1 MDSRHSTVAAN
12 ILLEMSYGSRAAEL
26 NKDYPRVLTL
36 LANHFI
42 GMEDGFAA
50 IRKLGASNVRLRI
63 WVEENLFNTMAL
75 EEIVAQ
81 SGVDDI
87 ILPANS
93 LPPSPSEADA
103 LFIPVLSLS
112 LLSRLTQLDTGHPF
126 VQLIVLALCAG
137 KPVAALTLGA
147 EPDHYR
153 WGEQGLSQA
162 SPLLKEQMLAM
173 VSTIEGF
180 GIKLLEP
187 DKVGNWLSSAEA
199 PLKKQI
205 LTAEDIRSARKLDR
219 TIIVLSRHAVITP
232 LAADMAREYR
242 IELQFK

>member
-12 ILLEMSYGSRAAEL
+12 ILLGLSYGSRTAEL
-26 NKDYPRVLTL
+26 KKDYPQVLTL

-42 GMEDGFAA
+42 GMEEGFAA
-50 IRKLGASNVRLRI
+50 IRKLGASNVRLRL
-63 WVEENLFNTMAL
+63 WVEDHLLHTMTL

-87 ILPANS
+87 IHPTNS
-93 LPPSPSEADA
+93 PLLSPTEADV

-126 VQLIVLALCAG
+126 VQLIVSALCAG
-137 KPVAALTLGA
+137 IPVGALTLGA
-147 EPDHYR
+147 EPGHYR

-162 SPLLKEQMLAM
+162 SPFLKEQMLAM
-173 VSTIEGF
+173 VSKIESF

-187 DKVGNWLSSAEA
+187 DKVGNWLSSAKA
-199 PLKKQI
+199 PLKKQV
-205 LTAEDIRSARKLDR
+205 LTAEDIRSALKLDR
-219 TIIVLSRHAVITP
+219 TSIVLSRHAVITP
-232 LAADMAREYR
+232 LAADMAREYG